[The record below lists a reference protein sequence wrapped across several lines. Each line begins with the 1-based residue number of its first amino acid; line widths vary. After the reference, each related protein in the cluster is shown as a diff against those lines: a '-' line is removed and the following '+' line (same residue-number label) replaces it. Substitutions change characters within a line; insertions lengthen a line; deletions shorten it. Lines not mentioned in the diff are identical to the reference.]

1 MVQQWI
7 TLRGAT
13 EHNLAGVD
21 LDLPHG
27 QCIAFSGVSG
37 SGKTSLVFDTLYAEA
52 RRRFLVVMDRS
63 DQGLA
68 RRVRPPRVQL
78 LEGLAPAVAIAQ
90 HARGVGPRSTVAT
103 LTGVHDFLRL
113 LWTRIGVAHCLS
125 CGAAVR
131 CQRAEELYDAAA
143 SLPAGTSLTIL
154 APRWLSPDE
163 DVAAFLAWTDRAGY
177 RRIRAG
183 TTYWTLEDADPERLQ
198 GQPMAVVIDRL
209 LIRPDTHRRLRGS
222 LEAAA
227 EVGQGRVCLV
237 DAATGGE
244 QTFAVR
250 PVCSAC
256 GAPSRPLEPA
266 LFSFQSRRGAC
277 PICRGL
283 GVERTVHQEQVMG
296 GEHGTLE
303 DCLGP
308 LWRDFGQQ
316 ELQRQLARLC
326 RRHGI
331 DMDQP
336 VGTWPEAAVAEFWH
350 GRASGFAGM
359 ASWLQNPPAR
369 SPAQL
374 RVWLEA
380 FAGHTAC
387 AACGGTRLRPEALAV
402 TVAGQHLAHLCAQP
416 LASLPDFLDGLRA
429 PGLEQA
435 VIDLLAVHL
444 RRSVTVLCD
453 LGLGYLTWDRPAE
466 TLSSG
471 ELQRLRLA
479 AALGA
484 RMTQVLYVLDEP
496 SLGLHA
502 RDTERLVSAL
512 MALRDDGN
520 TVVVVEHDL
529 AVLRRADLLV
539 DVGPGAGPGGGTIVA
554 LGPPAAVAAG
564 DSLTGQYLSGRRQLP
579 DRPRRPVGQVGWL
592 TIHEARGHNL
602 KGVTAA
608 FPLGALT
615 CVTGVSGSGKSSLVQ
630 GTLWPALAA
639 RLHRS
644 SLAALPHGGCTG
656 ADGLQRVVAVDQR
669 PVGRTPR
676 SHAASYTGLLTPLR
690 RLFAALPEARLR
702 AYKPAHFSFNAPE
715 GACPQCG
722 GSGAQPTRQGWLDTA
737 DLVCGACSGSRY
749 NREVLE
755 IRYRGLTIAQVLEL
769 TVGEALE
776 RFGAVPDL
784 ASRLLLLQSVGLG
797 YLRLGQPSPQLSGG
811 EAQRVKLAADL
822 GRPSVGATVYLLDE
836 PTTGLHL
843 EDVRLLLEL
852 LRRLVDQGS
861 TVVVVEHH
869 LEFAA
874 AADWVIDLGPEA
886 GEAGGQVVAA
896 GAPAEVAAAP
906 ASITGR
912 FLAQH
917 LRAGSVTPV
926 PAALSTTR

>member
-1 MVQQWI
+1 
-7 TLRGAT
+7 
-13 EHNLAGVD
+13 
-21 LDLPHG
+21 
-27 QCIAFSGVSG
+27 
-37 SGKTSLVFDTLYAEA
+37 
-52 RRRFLVVMDRS
+52 
-63 DQGLA
+63 
-68 RRVRPPRVQL
+68 
-78 LEGLAPAVAIAQ
+78 
-90 HARGVGPRSTVAT
+90 
-103 LTGVHDFLRL
+103 
-113 LWTRIGVAHCLS
+113 
-125 CGAAVR
+125 
-131 CQRAEELYDAAA
+131 
-143 SLPAGTSLTIL
+143 
-154 APRWLSPDE
+154 
-163 DVAAFLAWTDRAGY
+163 
-177 RRIRAG
+177 
-183 TTYWTLEDADPERLQ
+183 
-198 GQPMAVVIDRL
+198 
-209 LIRPDTHRRLRGS
+209 
-222 LEAAA
+222 
-227 EVGQGRVCLV
+227 
-237 DAATGGE
+237 
-244 QTFAVR
+244 
-250 PVCSAC
+250 
-256 GAPSRPLEPA
+256 
-266 LFSFQSRRGAC
+266 
-277 PICRGL
+277 
-283 GVERTVHQEQVMG
+283 MG

-316 ELQRQLARLC
+316 ELQRQLTGLC

-331 DMDQP
+331 EMDQP
-336 VGTWPEAAVAEFWH
+336 VGTWPEAAVTEFWH
-350 GRASGFAGM
+350 GRTRGFGGM
-359 ASWLQNPPAR
+359 AAWLQTPPAR
-369 SPAQL
+369 STADL
-374 RVWLEA
+374 RTWLES

-402 TVAGQHLAHLCAQP
+402 TVAGQHLAGVCAQP
-416 LASLPDFLDGLRA
+416 LAALPEFLGGLCA

-435 VIDLLAVHL
+435 VIDLLAAHL
-444 RRSVTVLCD
+444 RRSVTILCD
-453 LGLGYLTWDRPAE
+453 LGLGYLTWDRSAE

-479 AALGA
+479 AALGS

-539 DVGPGAGPGGGTIVA
+539 DVGPGAGPRGGSVVA

-579 DRPRRPVGQVGWL
+579 RRPGRPAGQAGWV
-592 TIHEARGHNL
+592 TVHEARGHNL
-602 KGVTAA
+602 KGVTVA

-639 RLHRS
+639 RLYRS
-644 SLAALPHGGCTG
+644 SLAALPHAACTG
-656 ADGLQRVVAVDQR
+656 GDCLQRVVAVDQR

-702 AYKPAHFSFNAPE
+702 AYKPAHFSFNAAE

-722 GSGAQPTRQGWLDTA
+722 GSGTQGTRQGWLETA
-737 DLVCGACSGSRY
+737 ELVCGACGGSRY
-749 NREVLE
+749 SREVLD
-755 IRYRGLTIAQVLEL
+755 IRYQGLTIAQVLEL

-776 RFGAVPDL
+776 RFAAVPDL

-822 GRPSVGATVYLLDE
+822 GRPAVGATLYLLDE

-852 LRRLVDQGS
+852 LHRLVDQGS

-874 AADWVIDLGPEA
+874 AADWIIDLGPEA
-886 GEAGGQVVAA
+886 GERGGQVVAA
-896 GAPAEVAAAP
+896 GTPAEVAAVP

-912 FLAQH
+912 FLAPH
-917 LRAGSVTPV
+917 L
-926 PAALSTTR
+926 PAAPGALATETVPTTH